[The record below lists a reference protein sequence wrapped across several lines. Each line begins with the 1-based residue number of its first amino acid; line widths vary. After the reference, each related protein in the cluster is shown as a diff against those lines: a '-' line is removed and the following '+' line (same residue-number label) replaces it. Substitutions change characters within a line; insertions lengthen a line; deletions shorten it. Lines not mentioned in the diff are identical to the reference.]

1 MPLPLGAIL
10 LAIVINLKL
19 VTIDPKL
26 KGTILNLFKKTEN
39 DFSLAVNSTESLLQ
53 LFYFMLQVNKN
64 DVSLMYILI
73 RLVWVGIR

>member
-10 LAIVINLKL
+10 LAIDINLKL

-26 KGTILNLFKKTEN
+26 KGTIVNLFKKTEN

-73 RLVWVGIR
+73 RLVRIGIR

>member
-10 LAIVINLKL
+10 LAIDINLKL

>member
-10 LAIVINLKL
+10 LAIDINLKL

-26 KGTILNLFKKTEN
+26 KGTIVNLFKKTEN

-53 LFYFMLQVNKN
+53 LFYFMLQVNKFN
-64 DVSLMYILI
+64 VHINKIS
-73 RLVWVGIR
+73 